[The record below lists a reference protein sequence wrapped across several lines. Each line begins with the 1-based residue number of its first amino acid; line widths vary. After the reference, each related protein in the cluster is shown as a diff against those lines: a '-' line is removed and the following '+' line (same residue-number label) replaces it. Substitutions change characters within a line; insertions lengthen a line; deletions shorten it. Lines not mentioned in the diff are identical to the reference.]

1 MILYN
6 TTFIVDTHA
15 VDSFKAWVSA
25 SFIPAALE
33 SGIFLEPLLTRIIP
47 PADMAQE
54 DSVCSFALQFKADD
68 HTKATIWNEEIA
80 PTILQPLALKHG
92 AESIL
97 SFTTFMEI
105 L

>member
-6 TTFIVDTHA
+6 TTFIVDAHA
-15 VDSFKAWVSA
+15 IDSFKAWVSA
-25 SFIPAALE
+25 SFIPTALE
-33 SGIFLEPLLTRIIP
+33 SGIFIEPLLTRIIP
-47 PADMAQE
+47 TADMGKD
-54 DSVCSFALQFKADD
+54 DSACSFALQFKADD

-80 PTILQPLALKHG
+80 PKLLQPLALKHG

>member
-6 TTFIVDTHA
+6 TTFIVDAHA
-15 VDSFKAWVSA
+15 IESFKAWVSA

-33 SGIFLEPLLTRIIP
+33 SGIFIEPLLTRIIP
-47 PADMAQE
+47 PPEVGQDDLA
-54 DSVCSFALQFKADD
+54 CSFALQFKADD
-68 HTKATIWNEEIA
+68 HAKANYWNEEIA
-80 PTILQPLALKHG
+80 PTLLQPLVLKHG